1 MIHSSLLLAV
11 QATVPYTPQ
20 WSPKVA
26 AIMITC
32 NLFAIAIGFYAI
44 PKASRGKGP
53 DLPVQLPGLFAGFGV
68 TELLATASLG
78 HLLGAGM
85 ILGLANAGL
94 L

>member
-1 MIHSSLLLAV
+1 MIDSNFLLAV
-11 QATVPYTPQ
+11 QSTVPHTPQ

-53 DLPVQLPGLFAGFGV
+53 DLPVKLPGLFAGFGL
-68 TELLATASLG
+68 TELLATASFG

>member
-1 MIHSSLLLAV
+1 MIHSSLLFTL
-11 QATVPYTPQ
+11 ATVASTAQ

-44 PKASRGKGP
+44 PSKNRGKGP
-53 DLPVQLPGLFAGFGV
+53 DIPVQLPGLFSGFGV
-68 TELLATASLG
+68 TELLATASFG
-78 HLLGAGM
+78 HVLGAGM

>member
-1 MIHSSLLLAV
+1 MLNFAGLLAV
-11 QATVPYTPQ
+11 QSTVPNTPT

-26 AIMITC
+26 LIMITC

-44 PKASRGKGP
+44 PKANRGRGP
-53 DLPVQLPGLFAGFGV
+53 AIPGPLPGLFEGFGLP
-68 TELLATASLG
+68 ELLATTSLG

-85 ILGLANAGL
+85 ILGLGNVGL